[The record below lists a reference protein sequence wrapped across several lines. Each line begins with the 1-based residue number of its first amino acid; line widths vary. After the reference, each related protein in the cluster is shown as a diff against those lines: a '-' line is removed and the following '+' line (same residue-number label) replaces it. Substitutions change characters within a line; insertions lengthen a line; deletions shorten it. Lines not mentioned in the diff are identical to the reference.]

1 MRVCLTNPPWR
12 DQKTTGIRAGCRVP
26 TSIAKVEHTFV
37 PFPFTLAYATA
48 VLERNGI
55 PVLLIDAIAEELD
68 EPDYLSRVKDFQ
80 PDLIVNEVATQS
92 HSVDLSI
99 ASKLKTHTGARI
111 ALCGPHAS
119 AIPEE
124 LLLQEFVDFVFLGE
138 YEMALLETVTAL
150 EAGKPVTDICGLAY
164 RSDLGEPV
172 IGKKRQVLVELDALP
187 YPHRATLPMHRYRV
201 AGYAPPVL
209 YMYASRGCPF
219 RCNFCVWP
227 QWFKQGSYRVRT
239 PKAVAEEIQVA
250 QVDYGPFHSIYFDD
264 DTFNVGRSRML
275 EMARALREMPNRIPW
290 GCNMRPDLVDHDT
303 MEELVESGLFNIRIG
318 VESGDP
324 AVLNRI
330 QKNLDLDSVKRCI
343 SIAHELNV
351 KVHVTFTIG
360 LSGESWDSVK
370 QTARFARSLAADSMA
385 FTITTPYPGTAYYDE
400 VVENGLLTDHD
411 WNNFSN
417 RGNPV
422 VATEHLSPE
431 EILRAERYVMRSV
444 YYSPRF
450 ILRRLKYINGP
461 AELLAVAR
469 KSLTF
474 LQGRY

>member
-1 MRVCLTNPPWR
+1 MRVCVSNPPWR
-12 DQKTTGIRAGCRVP
+12 VQKATGIRAGCRVP

-48 VLERNGI
+48 VLEQNGI
-55 PVLLIDAIAEELD
+55 TVLLVDAIAEEL
-68 EPDYLSRVKDFQ
+68 EEADYLARVKDFQ
-80 PDLIVNEVATQS
+80 PDLIVNEIATQS
-92 HSVDLSI
+92 HSVDLST
-99 ASKLKTHTGARI
+99 ASKLKKHTGASI

-119 AIPEE
+119 AIPEQ
-124 LLLQEFVDFVFLGE
+124 LFLHDFIDFVFLGE
-138 YEMALLETVTAL
+138 FEIALLELVSAL
-150 EAGKPVTDICGLAY
+150 EAGGSAAGIDGLAY

-172 IGKKRQVLVELDALP
+172 IGKKRRALVELDALP
-187 YPHRATLPMHRYRV
+187 HPHRASLPMHRYRV

-209 YMYASRGCPF
+209 YIYASRGCPF
-219 RCNFCVWP
+219 KCNFCVWP
-227 QWFKQGSYRVRT
+227 QWFKQGNYRVRT
-239 PKAVAEEIQVA
+239 PKFVAEEIQAA
-250 QVDYGPFHSIYFDD
+250 QAEHGPFRSIYFDD
-264 DTFNVGRSRML
+264 DTFNVGKSRML
-275 EMARALREMPNRIPW
+275 EMAQALRDMPNRIPW
-290 GCNMRPDLVDHDT
+290 GCNMRPDLVDRDT
-303 MEELVESGLFNIRIG
+303 MEQLVDSGLFNIRIG

-324 AVLNRI
+324 AVLKRI
-330 QKNLDLDSVKRCI
+330 QKNLDLDSVNRCI
-343 SIAHELNV
+343 DIAHALNV

-370 QTARFARSLAADSMA
+370 RTAHFARSLAADSMA

-400 VVENGLLTDHD
+400 VVDNGLLTDRN
-411 WNNFSN
+411 WNNFNN

-422 VATEHLSPE
+422 VATEHLSPV